1 MSPAGATRRLRV
13 LAVGS
18 DADVCGMLHLH
29 LERAGHAMWCVPS
42 PGDLEP
48 MLRLATPDLVLLML
62 PAAPDGS
69 WGPALTGAA
78 NAARCGTRVLVI
90 APSRDVV
97 EPLAAVAGAERALS
111 RADVLARPLVVL
123 EAAPAAMPRAASAW
137 SQVASIPVPRPQPT
151 VIRTAPTPPRADFD
165 PPLQPWS
172 RSTPR
177 APSAADLLAMIDE
190 ELIGEPRN
198 VPHQQTRIEVNVSLV
213 SEHNFYVGPTRR
225 VDSGGVFVS
234 SAVPPPIGTR
244 VHVRLG
250 LADGRKI
257 DVEGEVAFVREKT
270 TLGGRQ
276 PAGCGIRLHGLP
288 GWAIDA
294 IERFTS
300 ARPPIVYVPA

>member
-1 MSPAGATRRLRV
+1 
-13 LAVGS
+13 
-18 DADVCGMLHLH
+18 MLHLH
-29 LERAGHAMWCVPS
+29 LERAGHALWCVPS

-48 MLRLATPDLVLLML
+48 MLRVAMPELVLLIL

-69 WGPALTGAA
+69 WGPALTSAA
-78 NAARCGTRVLVI
+78 NAARCGTRVLVV
-90 APSRDVV
+90 APSREVV

-111 RADVLARPLVVL
+111 RAEVLARPLVVL
-123 EAAPAAMPRAASAW
+123 EPSPSPTASPAASAW
-137 SQVASIPVPRPQPT
+137 SRLQPG
-151 VIRTAPTPPRADFD
+151 APTPAIPPPQPSIVRTTPVAPRPDFD
-165 PPLQPWS
+165 PPLQPWA
-172 RSTPR
+172 RTTPR
-177 APSAADLLAMIDE
+177 PPSAADLLAMIDE
-190 ELIGEPRN
+190 ELVGEPRN
-198 VPHQQTRIEVNVSLV
+198 VPPQQTRIEVNVSLV

-234 SAVPPPIGTR
+234 SAVPPPVGTR
-244 VHVRLG
+244 LQVRLG

-276 PAGCGIRLHGLP
+276 PAGCGVRLHGLP

-294 IERFTS
+294 VERFTA

>member
-1 MSPAGATRRLRV
+1 
-13 LAVGS
+13 
-18 DADVCGMLHLH
+18 MLHLH
-29 LERAGHAMWCVPS
+29 LDRAGHALWCVPS
-42 PGDLEP
+42 PGALEP
-48 MLRLATPDLVLLML
+48 TLRVAMPDLVLLIL
-62 PAAPDGS
+62 PVAPDGS

-90 APSRDVV
+90 APSREVV

-111 RADVLARPLVVL
+111 RADVLAHPLIVI
-123 EAAPAAMPRAASAW
+123 EPSPGTAAPAASAW
-137 SQVASIPVPRPQPT
+137 ASGEPIAIPQPQPS
-151 VIRTAPTPPRADFD
+151 VIRTEAARPRADFD
-165 PPLQPWS
+165 PPLQPWL
-172 RSTPR
+172 RTTPR

-198 VPHQQTRIEVNVSLV
+198 VPHQQARIEVNVSLV

-234 SAVPPPIGTR
+234 TAVPPPIGTR
-244 VHVRLG
+244 VQVRLG

-276 PAGCGIRLHGLP
+276 PAGCGVRLHGLP

-294 IERFTS
+294 IERFTA
-300 ARPPIVYVPA
+300 ARPPIVYVPV